1 MPTHKPRFKKPQK
14 WNKTMKN
21 IILPGFA
28 LLGVL
33 YFQTI
38 LALPEYCDQMEARG
52 FETPVECKGHN
63 GAIK

>member
-1 MPTHKPRFKKPQK
+1 
-14 WNKTMKN
+14 MKN

-38 LALPEYCDQMEARG
+38 LALPEYCAQVETHG
-52 FETPVECKGHN
+52 FETPVECKGHK